1 MPISKRTLVERHKLL
16 PRAMW
21 AESALI
27 DFANIH
33 NNSMGAG
40 PGGVNTGEYTQED
53 PDTNGHLHVDVSGK
67 PGDVTEAS
75 FEIYHKDAYG
85 RMHSFDATLG
95 RVAIRDEDGEETGS
109 ILTLSGSTIAHDYD
123 PITINT
129 SSEEIYIP
137 RGVGE
142 ARIKAAAKA
151 LTLFAFLADK
161 ME

>member
-109 ILTLSGSTIAHDYD
+109 ILSLSGSTIAQD
-123 PITINT
+123 PNPIV
-129 SSEEIYIP
+129 IYTGSREVRIP
-137 RGVGE
+137 NGVGNK
-142 ARIKAAAKA
+142 RIENAAKA
-151 LTLFAFLADK
+151 MALFTLLAEHLK
-161 ME
+161 